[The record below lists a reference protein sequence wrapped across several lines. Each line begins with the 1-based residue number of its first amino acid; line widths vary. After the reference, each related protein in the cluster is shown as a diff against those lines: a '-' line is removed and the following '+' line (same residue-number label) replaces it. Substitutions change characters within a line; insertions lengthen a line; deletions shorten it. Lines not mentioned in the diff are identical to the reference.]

1 MCLKETDLKFFIRNK
16 DRKASKKK
24 SNVLERK
31 VFPSRELTVTED
43 IIRGRSMGNIITK
56 GEGRLLKN
64 VTVGHLT
71 NYLNSWF

>member
-1 MCLKETDLKFFIRNK
+1 MCLKETDLKFPIRNK
-16 DRKASKKK
+16 ERRVYKKK
-24 SNVLERK
+24 LNALERK
-31 VFPSRELTVTED
+31 IFPSRELTVTKD
-43 IIRGRSMGNIITK
+43 IRGRSMGNIITK